1 MKSPF
6 PHTQMSALAYL
17 YDHVRELPG
26 WFHRLTAR
34 QLQDVADLMVQ
45 WNVVSDNKS
54 MLTMEQI
61 EKREV
66 LRVLAMCDGNIGKA
80 ANVLK
85 MGKTTI
91 YRKLVSRPLPVAQ
104 TVGRRSALTAKR
116 NAAGSHS
123 ATITMTTTSRLNVE
137 TLGRRLHH
145 A

>member
-6 PHTQMSALAYL
+6 PHTQMPALAYL
-17 YDHVRELPG
+17 YDHVRELPA

-34 QLQDVADLMVQ
+34 QLQEIADLMVQ
-45 WNVVSDNKS
+45 WNVVSDDKT

-66 LRVLAMCDGNIGKA
+66 LRVLALCDGNIVKA

-91 YRKLVSRPLPVAQ
+91 YRKLVQWGYSVQNRILVENA
-104 TVGRRSALTAKR
+104 SALAREGERQAK
-116 NAAGSHS
+116 HS
-123 ATITMTTTSRLNVE
+123 QS
-137 TLGRRLHH
+137 G
-145 A
+145 

>member
-45 WNVVSDNKS
+45 WDVVSGNKS

-85 MGKTTI
+85 LGKTTI
-91 YRKLVSRPLPVAQ
+91 YRKLVQWGYSVQNRILIENA
-104 TVGRRSALTAKR
+104 SALSRESQGQAKR
-116 NAAGSHS
+116 SQS
-123 ATITMTTTSRLNVE
+123 E
-137 TLGRRLHH
+137 
-145 A
+145 

>member
-1 MKSPF
+1 MKGPF

-91 YRKLVSRPLPVAQ
+91 YRKLVQWGYSVQNRILIENASASSRESEAQ
-104 TVGRRSALTAKR
+104 AKR
-116 NAAGSHS
+116 SQS
-123 ATITMTTTSRLNVE
+123 E
-137 TLGRRLHH
+137 
-145 A
+145 